1 MEQLSAMPRIVRL
14 ILLVTVSTFL
24 FSSYQASAADRP
36 RKIILIAG
44 KKSHGPGEHE
54 YVKSVKLLKL
64 LLDQAPNLHGL
75 STETYFNGWPDDP
88 TVLDSADT
96 IVLIA
101 DGMEWLPWTFAEDR
115 VRILQKEFDRG
126 CGFLTLHFS
135 TYVPIKYSQQALE
148 WNGGFFDY
156 DGDPAVRSAQKT
168 IETDILLPTKN
179 HPIVRGVT
187 PYHYKEE
194 FYYKVHFV
202 PDSSAIVPLVT
213 VPVLSD
219 KLPEQIVGWAYQR
232 KNGGRSV
239 GMTFG
244 HYYENWKLDDYRKLI
259 LNAIVWTSGADV
271 PAGGVQSK
279 YIEESAVEKIP
290 DNVKN

>member
-1 MEQLSAMPRIVRL
+1 MPRIVRL
-14 ILLVTVSTFL
+14 ILFLTVVAISFPSHRTT
-24 FSSYQASAADRP
+24 AAEKP

-64 LLDQAPNLHGL
+64 LLDQSPNLKNL
-75 STETYFNGWPDDP
+75 TTETYFNGWPDNP
-88 TVLDSADT
+88 AVLDSADT
-96 IVLIA
+96 IVLIS

-115 VRILQKEFDRG
+115 VHILQKQFDRG
-126 CGFLTLHFS
+126 CGFMTLHFS
-135 TYVPIKYSQQALE
+135 TYVPIKYSQQALD

-168 IETDILLPTKN
+168 IETDIALPTKN
-179 HPIVRGVT
+179 HSVMRGVT
-187 PYHYKEE
+187 PYRYKEE
-194 FYYKVHFV
+194 FYYKMHFV
-202 PDSSAIVPLVT
+202 PDNSSIVPLVT

-219 KLPEQIVGWAYQR
+219 NPQEQIVGWAYQR
-232 KNGGRSV
+232 KNGGHSV

-244 HYYENWKLDDYRKLI
+244 HYYDNWKLDGYRKLI

-279 YIEESAVEKIP
+279 YVEENVVDKIP